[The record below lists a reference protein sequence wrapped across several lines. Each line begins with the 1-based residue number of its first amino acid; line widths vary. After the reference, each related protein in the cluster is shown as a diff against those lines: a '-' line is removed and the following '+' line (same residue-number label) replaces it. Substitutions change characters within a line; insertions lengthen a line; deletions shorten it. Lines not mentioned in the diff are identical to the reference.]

1 MSAPLIDMD
10 VMNLQEVQADLKDY
24 KKEVEDAID
33 FAVVQTKNA
42 IRNDAINRLRG
53 MFGSLKHIVGGTLA
67 GHMYTEKVQ
76 DGEWLVGNDMEYA
89 PYIEF
94 GTGDLVFTN
103 FNFDEAA
110 RKVAAQY
117 KGKGIRK
124 VNIRGDSFL
133 NWAAVN
139 QQKKLLKRLETE
151 LNKINR

>member
-1 MSAPLIDMD
+1 MKAPIDME
-10 VMNLQEVQADLKDY
+10 VVNLQQVLAGFKGYE
-24 KKEVEDAID
+24 KEAGDAID
-33 FAVVQTKNA
+33 FAVFQTANA
-42 IRNDAINRLRG
+42 IRKDAINRLQG
-53 MFGSLKHIVGGTLA
+53 MFGSLRHIGIGATLA

-76 DGEWLVGNDMEYA
+76 QGEWLTGNDMEYA

-103 FNFDEAA
+103 FDFDEDA
-110 RKVAAQY
+110 RKVASQY

-133 NWAAVN
+133 NWGAVN